1 LFAFACFFEI
11 LAVIFAPSCDK
22 SMTIQLKMG
31 KKIHWLSAK
40 TLITTAFSALLL
52 FVATSSYAAD
62 AAQVAEGKKLFKSN
76 CASCHNAL
84 TAGTGPALKGVTARW
99 EAAGAYQGKSGKE
112 WLHAWIKNYNTPVG
126 AKYAYAVEMS
136 NYSPSAMNLFPAL
149 KDEDIDKILLYV
161 DNSEMGAT
169 PAAGAATSTTPA
181 KPAEEN
187 STVLYLFVALLVV
200 LAAILVG
207 VARKLDNVVETA
219 KGNAPAAS
227 VPFWKNTKFRVAA
240 LLLFL
245 VWGGF
250 YLADN
255 AIRLGRMQG
264 YQPTQPIR
272 YNHALHAGKHKIDC
286 QYCHTSAAKG
296 KAAGIPS
303 LNTCM
308 NCHKNV
314 QKGPEYG
321 TEEIAKI
328 YDAVGWDVKT
338 QKYVR
343 PARPVQ
349 WIRIHNLPD
358 HVYFNHSQHV
368 VAGKV
373 ACQTCHGPIQEMKEV
388 YQFAPLS
395 MGWCVNCHRQTE
407 VQFGGNNY
415 YSTYEKLH
423 EQLKNKTI
431 DKVTVEKIGGTECA
445 KCHY

>member
-1 LFAFACFFEI
+1 MSNYLLKRNKSSLNLPVLIALFISLF
-11 LAVIFAPSCDK
+11 
-22 SMTIQLKMG
+22 T
-31 KKIHWLSAK
+31 
-40 TLITTAFSALLL
+40 FSAAHAEVDLAK
-52 FVATSSYAAD
+52 VK
-62 AAQVAEGKKLFKSN
+62 EGKALFKSN
-76 CASCHNAL
+76 CASCHNPL
-84 TAGTGPALKGVTARW
+84 QNQTGPALKGVLGRW
-99 EAAGAYQGKSGKE
+99 QAAGDFKGKTGE
-112 WLHAWIKNYNTPVG
+112 QWLHAWIHNFNDPVNAGYPYAKEILGFSPTNMNT
-126 AKYAYAVEMS
+126 
-136 NYSPSAMNLFPAL
+136 FPGL
-149 KDEDIDKILLYV
+149 KDDEIDKILLYV
-161 DNSEMGAT
+161 DNSTVGAEPT
-169 PAAGAATSTTPA
+169 TAKTTTDTAAAPV
-181 KPAEEN
+181 AEESN
-187 STVLYLFVALLVV
+187 TFLYLFGFLLFVLVAILVV
-200 LAAILVG
+200 VTKRLDAIVDESKGIQKEASLPFYKTRKFKAAAILV
-207 VARKLDNVVETA
+207 
-219 KGNAPAAS
+219 
-227 VPFWKNTKFRVAA
+227 
-240 LLLFL
+240 FL

-250 YLADN
+250 QLADS
-255 AIRLGRMQG
+255 AMRLGRQQG

-321 TEEIAKI
+321 TEEIQKI
-328 YDAVGWDVKT
+328 YDAVGWDPAKGE
-338 QKYVR
+338 YVR
-343 PARPVQ
+343 PAKPVQ
-349 WIRIHNLPD
+349 WVRIHNLPD

-373 ACQTCHGPIQEMKEV
+373 ACQTCHGPIETMKEV

-407 VQFGGNNY
+407 VQFGNNY

>member
-1 LFAFACFFEI
+1 
-11 LAVIFAPSCDK
+11 
-22 SMTIQLKMG
+22 
-31 KKIHWLSAK
+31 
-40 TLITTAFSALLL
+40 
-52 FVATSSYAAD
+52 
-62 AAQVAEGKKLFKSN
+62 
-76 CASCHNAL
+76 
-84 TAGTGPALKGVTARW
+84 
-99 EAAGAYQGKSGKE
+99 
-112 WLHAWIKNYNTPVG
+112 
-126 AKYAYAVEMS
+126 
-136 NYSPSAMNLFPAL
+136 
-149 KDEDIDKILLYV
+149 
-161 DNSEMGAT
+161 
-169 PAAGAATSTTPA
+169 
-181 KPAEEN
+181 
-187 STVLYLFVALLVV
+187 
-200 LAAILVG
+200 
-207 VARKLDNVVETA
+207 
-219 KGNAPAAS
+219 
-227 VPFWKNTKFRVAA
+227 
-240 LLLFL
+240 
-245 VWGGF
+245 
-250 YLADN
+250 
-255 AIRLGRMQG
+255 
-264 YQPTQPIR
+264 
-272 YNHALHAGKHKIDC
+272 
-286 QYCHTSAAKG
+286 
-296 KAAGIPS
+296 
-303 LNTCM
+303 M